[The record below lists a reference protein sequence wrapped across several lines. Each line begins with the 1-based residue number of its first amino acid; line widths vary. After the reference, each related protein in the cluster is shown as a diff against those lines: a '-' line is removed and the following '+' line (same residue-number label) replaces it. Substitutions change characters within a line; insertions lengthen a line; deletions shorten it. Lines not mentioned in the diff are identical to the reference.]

1 MFSSRRIA
9 ERIGAHRREMQ
20 ELRSNCILVASCSWE
35 DEHDA
40 SGSTE
45 YYGDESEYG
54 DEEFVWEEEDEY
66 VEPPDEEGTGWGED
80 IEVNEYNGDNL
91 RAAPEPDPPNLCC
104 PICLNT
110 VCRPVATLCMHVF
123 CDECIYDVL
132 RHGSL
137 SCPLCRA
144 PITEPPEPDTIL
156 DRYLEQMI
164 ADGAVTEPSG
174 GRSSPYTWRD
184 VNFPQH

>member
-1 MFSSRRIA
+1 MFSSRRIT
-9 ERIGAHRREMQ
+9 ERISAHRQEMQ

-40 SGSTE
+40 SESTE
-45 YYGDESEYG
+45 YYGDEEC
-54 DEEFVWEEEDEY
+54 VWEEEDGY
-66 VEPPDEEGTGWGED
+66 DEEGTRWGED
-80 IEVNEYNGDNL
+80 IEVNNYNGDS
-91 RAAPEPDPPNLCC
+91 RQAAPEPDPPNLCC

-110 VCRPVATLCMHVF
+110 VCRPVATLCMHIF

-144 PITEPPEPDTIL
+144 TITEPPEPDTIL

-164 ADGAVTEPSG
+164 ADGAVTESSG
-174 GRSSPYTWRD
+174 GRSSPYTWTD
-184 VNFPQH
+184 VNFLQH

>member
-1 MFSSRRIA
+1 MDGTSDWMIP
-9 ERIGAHRREMQ
+9 
-20 ELRSNCILVASCSWE
+20 RSWHS
-35 DEHDA
+35 DA
-40 SGSTE
+40 SKI
-45 YYGDESEYG
+45 
-54 DEEFVWEEEDEY
+54 
-66 VEPPDEEGTGWGED
+66 EGNLPKPSSASKKKNTATAD
-80 IEVNEYNGDNL
+80 DNL
-91 RAAPEPDPPNLCC
+91 QAAPEPEPPNLRC

-110 VCRPVATLCMHVF
+110 FRRPVATLCMHIF

-144 PITEPPEPDTIL
+144 TITEPPEPDTIL

-164 ADGAVTEPSG
+164 ADGAVAAPSG

-184 VNFPQH
+184 VSFPQQ